1 MYFETKFEI
10 LKQSLIYLQNLSN
23 EDLQLTK
30 LILDIW
36 HNYFSIIFLKFKFQN
51 DKKVHQLRRLLF
63 ELDFSLSKQFFVL
76 TFFFFNSERL
86 KNDFQWSNET
96 FRLSSSNAFIF
107 NNFSIFIL
115 YIKVVSNTTMTMTML
130 IRGKNT
136 GTIFL
141 RVNIRFPTFC
151 VFSYEGF
158 IDI

>member
-1 MYFETKFEI
+1 MCN
-10 LKQSLIYLQNLSN
+10 LKHSLIYLQNLSN

-63 ELDFSLSKQFFVL
+63 ELDFSLNKQFF
-76 TFFFFNSERL
+76 FFLINFFISERL

-141 RVNIRFPTFC
+141 RVNIRFPTF
-151 VFSYEGF
+151 VFSPMKAL
-158 IDI
+158 